1 MNNDIFDKRTVI
13 FTRCPVGSGTEVLL
27 RKGLLEKAYNK
38 AGARI
43 VLLQSLPSPELVK
56 HLTQEA
62 PLAFRDGGNVP
73 PIWSHSRG
81 TRTRVI
87 GITAIKQSH
96 AILTAPDSPIQ
107 SPEDLRGKRLAV
119 PLALNSVVDPMRA
132 MVTRGY
138 QTVLD
143 AYKIGKEEVTFVDV
157 AVPRHIPA
165 KGGTENSDP
174 AFLPPHTEEIRALQ
188 SGEVDAFFSH
198 RSLVA
203 QIEERG
209 LARVIIDI
217 SKTPLSNVNNI
228 YPSIITVH
236 EDFAAENRDLVLIY
250 LEELLKA
257 AEWAKE
263 HQEESLEFGAAGQ
276 HGATRE
282 QLRKTRAPDAYKYYA
297 PGFDPPL
304 VDLLASQKEFLLKNH
319 FIEKDFDLEEWLD
332 RSFLREA
339 QEQFREH
346 AVA

>member
-1 MNNDIFDKRTVI
+1 
-13 FTRCPVGSGTEVLL
+13 LL
-27 RKGLLEKAYNK
+27 RKGLLEDAYNK

-43 VLLQSLPSPELVK
+43 ILLQSLPSPELVK

-81 TRTRVI
+81 TRTKVI

-96 AILTAPDSPIQ
+96 AILAAPDSPIQ
-107 SPEDLRGKRLAV
+107 SPEDLRGKRLAL

-143 AYKIGKEEVTFVDV
+143 AYKIGKEEVAFVDI
-157 AVPRHIPA
+157 AVSRPNPFTE
-165 KGGTENSDP
+165 GTEKSDP
-174 AFLPPHTEEIRALQ
+174 AFLPPHTEEIKALQ

-217 SKTPLSNVNNI
+217 SKTQLSNINNI

-236 EDFAAENRDLVLIY
+236 EDFAAENRDLVVIY
-250 LEELLKA
+250 LRELLKV

-263 HQEESLEFGAAGQ
+263 HQEESLEYGAAGQ
-276 HGATRE
+276 HGATYE
-282 QLRKTRAPDAYKYYA
+282 HLLKTRSPDAYKYYA
-297 PGFDPPL
+297 PSFDPSL
-304 VDLLASQKEFLLKNH
+304 VELLASQKAFLLKNR
-319 FIEKDFDLEEWLD
+319 FIEKDFDLQEWLD
-332 RSFLREA
+332 RSFLQEA
-339 QEQFREH
+339 QEQAQKH